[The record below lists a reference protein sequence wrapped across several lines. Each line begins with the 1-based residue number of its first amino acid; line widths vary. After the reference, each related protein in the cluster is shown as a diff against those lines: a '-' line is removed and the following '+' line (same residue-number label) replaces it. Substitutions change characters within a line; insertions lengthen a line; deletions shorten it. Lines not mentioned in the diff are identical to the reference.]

1 MFLKNSKN
9 YQTLVNV
16 HSLTKLLF
24 LNSNLTFHNL
34 NDKASFKVG
43 NINVSI
49 VSPWLGVW
57 VKMFL
62 SWKSGLKLAKHPH
75 VNLTW
80 RSIFDNLNHT
90 SYFIVASLN
99 IWKLKEKPSRP

>member
-1 MFLKNSKN
+1 
-9 YQTLVNV
+9 LVNV
-16 HSLTKLLF
+16 CSLTKLLC
-24 LNSNLTFHNL
+24 LNPNLTFHKL

-49 VSPWLGVW
+49 VSPWLSVW

-62 SWKSGLKLAKHPH
+62 SWESGLKLAKHPH
-75 VNLTW
+75 VNLNWTC
-80 RSIFDNLNHT
+80 IFDNLNHT

-99 IWKLKEKPSRP
+99 IWIFFKKPLGP